1 MFVLSDAHWGECLS
15 SYVSFGYNEEQQVL
29 KGLNFQIEPGE
40 TVAIVGHSGAG
51 KSTLISLIPRFY
63 EPQQGAILI
72 DAMPIK
78 EIQLQSLR
86 AHIGIVFQEPYLFA
100 DSIAYNI
107 RLGTANPDAVSHDKV
122 AAAAELANAHDFI
135 MNLPEKYDCK
145 IGERG
150 VQLSGGERQR
160 VAIARVLIRD
170 PEDSNSR

>member
-15 SYVSFGYNEEQQVL
+15 SYVSFGYNEKQQVL

-40 TVAIVGHSGAG
+40 TVAIVGQSGAG

-86 AHIGIVFQEPYLFA
+86 AHIGIVFQ
-100 DSIAYNI
+100 
-107 RLGTANPDAVSHDKV
+107 
-122 AAAAELANAHDFI
+122 
-135 MNLPEKYDCK
+135 
-145 IGERG
+145 
-150 VQLSGGERQR
+150 
-160 VAIARVLIRD
+160 
-170 PEDSNSR
+170 